1 MGKITVI
8 TSGKGGVGKSTASV
22 FLGRELCKRGR
33 SVVLVELDS
42 GLRTLDILTDMS
54 QNVLFDVCDIIDD
67 RCTVSQA
74 VIPVKGEERLFLLP
88 APAFYTDSSQTELLK
103 RLTFRLAQIFDH
115 VLIDCPAG
123 VGEAFKSAAEC
134 ADDAIVIVTPDPVCV
149 RDAAVVRKK
158 LGDLGISER
167 RLVIN
172 KFCCGLVKDRVYY
185 DIDTVIDLS
194 GIRLIGVVP
203 QDPTIIES
211 GTTGAPL
218 FDGTPAKIA
227 FANIAARICGENVP
241 LMKLKKYC

>member
-1 MGKITVI
+1 MGKTTVI

-22 FLGRELCKRGR
+22 FLGRELCKRGK
-33 SVVLVELDS
+33 SVVLVELDA

-54 QNVLFDVCDIIDD
+54 QNVLFDVGDIIDD

-88 APAFYTDSSQTELLK
+88 APAYYSDKSNTDRLK
-103 RLTFRLAQIFDH
+103 KLTYRLAQIFDH

-123 VGEAFKSAAEC
+123 VGDSFDSAAQC
-134 ADDAIVIVTPDPVCV
+134 ADNAVVVVTPDPVCV
-149 RDAAVVRKK
+149 RDASLVRKK
-158 LGDLGISER
+158 LGDLGITDR
-167 RLVIN
+167 RLIIN
-172 KFCCGLVKDRVYY
+172 KFCCALVKNRVYY

-203 QDPTIIES
+203 HDPSVIECS
-211 GTTGAPL
+211 TTGEPL

-227 FANIAARICGENVP
+227 FSNIAGRICGENIP